1 MKRWKVT
8 RVEVNLQT
16 IWCNLIDIHIVYLKF
31 WNFFTC
37 DVTLLKTPEP
47 REVAP
52 APVESLRL

>member
-16 IWCNLIDIHIVYLKF
+16 IWFNLIDIHLVYLKF
-31 WNFFTC
+31 WNFLP
-37 DVTLLKTPEP
+37 VTLLKTPEP

-52 APVESLRL
+52 APVEPLQL

>member
-16 IWCNLIDIHIVYLKF
+16 IWFNLIDIHIVYLKF
-31 WNFFTC
+31 WNFLP
-37 DVTLLKTPEP
+37 VTLLKTPEP

-52 APVESLRL
+52 APVEPLQL